1 MNDAEMLAAL
11 LAEKTPEELEE
22 LKRKAAVKK
31 LSALLHTLLCPNDH
45 EKGCD
50 FYVEETT
57 TLRSTARPEWEARTG
72 RMLEKAGTGGIEDLE
87 EILQHLPLFVG
98 TKGTKRAFLSFLK
111 LLLPSLITRA
121 IEGQASPP
129 GGTFS
134 SQCGPSK
141 IAGFLEE

>member
-11 LAEKTPEELEE
+11 RAEKTPEELEE

-31 LSALLHTLLCPNDH
+31 LSALLHTLLCPEEH

-50 FYVEETT
+50 FYVEENT
-57 TLRSTARPEWEARTG
+57 TLKSAARPAWEARTE

-111 LLLPSLITRA
+111 ILIPTLIMRA
-121 IEGQASPP
+121 TEVPASPP
-129 GGTFS
+129 GGTSS